1 MQKQALHGEIKLRY
15 VIVNG
20 GLDDGMRGVK
30 VPMSEPEPIA
40 HAGDLRSDQPSE
52 LVFRG

>member
-1 MQKQALHGEIKLRY
+1 LREQSLHGEFEVGY
-15 VIVNG
+15 VFVDG